1 MNDEIGRDEVACDDF
16 DAVDSGDAA
25 VGEDDV
31 SVLVGVHGSIKR
43 ILRFLEN
50 FHGNF
55 ARHQA
60 STKDFGREKSIAASR
75 KVGGDELVGDGEYG
89 EFAVVEIRES
99 GHANDLSEAGE
110 SETRELFRKF
120 ARAPRA
126 ARNASVLGWKRTKR
140 PSLKVRRHGVRLH
153 RYHFYYLHK

>member
-1 MNDEIGRDEVACDDF
+1 VDDEIGRDEVGCDDF

-31 SVLVGVHGSIKR
+31 SVLVGIHGSIKR
-43 ILRFLEN
+43 VLRFFEN

-60 STKDFGREKSIAASR
+60 SAKDFGREKPVAASR
-75 KVGGDELVGDGEYG
+75 QVGWDELVGDGEHG

-120 ARAPRA
+120 AGAPRT
-126 ARNASVLGWKRTKR
+126 ARNASVLGRKRTKR
-140 PSLKVRRHGVRLH
+140 PFLEVRGH
-153 RYHFYYLHK
+153 